1 MSIRVRFG
9 SKADICS
16 ATSDERQV
24 PIADVA
30 ASLDHSIGTR
40 GQAGRDVDASWPL
53 SLRRHR
59 RIEGP
64 PRFLQHR
71 MRLLYR
77 RTPTR
82 LTPPFALPPAL

>member
-30 ASLDHSIGTR
+30 
-40 GQAGRDVDASWPL
+40 ASWPL